1 MMRLS
6 NKNKQY
12 RRARKRSLLKA
23 DINVTPF
30 IDVMLVLLIVFM
42 ISAPMLV
49 MGVDINLPEEE
60 AQPVKT
66 DASKPISVS
75 IKADKTIHILN
86 QEVALEDLAIKI
98 KAIMANKQDDVI
110 YLRADKTLDYGWV
123 MKIMTRLQSAGITNI
138 AFVTESEAK

>member
-1 MMRLS
+1 MPLS

-12 RRARKRSLLKA
+12 RRARKRNLLKA

-66 DASKPISVS
+66 DASKPIAIS
-75 IKADKTIHILN
+75 IKADKTIHVLN

-138 AFVTESEAK
+138 AFVTDSAAK